1 MIRIIVSVVLT
12 IALNLFLSYLVSKGT
27 FDFFT
32 DYERKTR
39 KRRSKRK

>member
-1 MIRIIVSVVLT
+1 MIKLIVSVVIT
-12 IALNLFLSYLVSKGT
+12 IAIYVALSVLVSKGT

-39 KRRSKRK
+39 ERRKRQ